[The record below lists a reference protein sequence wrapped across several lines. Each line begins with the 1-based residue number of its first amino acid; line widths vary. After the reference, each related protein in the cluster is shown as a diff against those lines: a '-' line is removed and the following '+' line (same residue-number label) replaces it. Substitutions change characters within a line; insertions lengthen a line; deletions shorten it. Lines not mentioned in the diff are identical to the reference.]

1 MIKNKQ
7 KRQNLTGQS
16 FMPRAGQQPTI
27 TRLRHRTASHTAIW
41 TCIQS
46 EASYIGGGGGG
57 PGGVGGAPGGGICNC
72 RITSSVAPATVALN
86 VSNCHCRITSSVGP
100 ECVELPLDEP
110 HNRRA
115 GNIMKQWQRM
125 QHEWQQMHFQSGTV
139 SIRTLTHAIA
149 RNIGLMAFAELVF
162 RVTLSRLLF
171 WKIIRPPSAAEPHPK
186 LGKTLQPFKCLNS
199 FQWLPRHKQV
209 GLCRAHRPSCKPIGM
224 GWNKMK
230 RSTCIQVASN
240 SPVTNPLTLAAR
252 RSPSS
257 LKFCL
262 TTRAD

>member
-115 GNIMKQWQRM
+115 GNIMKQ
-125 QHEWQQMHFQSGTV
+125 
-139 SIRTLTHAIA
+139 
-149 RNIGLMAFAELVF
+149 
-162 RVTLSRLLF
+162 
-171 WKIIRPPSAAEPHPK
+171 
-186 LGKTLQPFKCLNS
+186 
-199 FQWLPRHKQV
+199 
-209 GLCRAHRPSCKPIGM
+209 
-224 GWNKMK
+224 
-230 RSTCIQVASN
+230 
-240 SPVTNPLTLAAR
+240 
-252 RSPSS
+252 
-257 LKFCL
+257 
-262 TTRAD
+262 